1 MAGHHLVMGELTDY
15 LTGDTLEDTHDERY
29 RQRLARML
37 VETKHFALSE
47 IVSRHRYT
55 VRCDSQRAVI
65 PIDFLI
71 RVKNRVGMMIKYG
84 PGSLVTRRQPAVAA
98 ARVVTVPAAAVAIAT
113 NGESADVMDSR
124 SGKLMAQGLDGIPDR
139 DALAA
144 LLDNTPPWEP
154 GAELRERSERILF
167 AYEVDGACPCDDTV
181 CRL

>member
-1 MAGHHLVMGELTDY
+1 MGELTDY
-15 LTGDTLEDTHDERY
+15 LTGVSLEDTHDERY

-37 VETKHFALSE
+37 VETKKFAPSDIL
-47 IVSRHRYT
+47 SRHRYT

-71 RVKNRVGMMIKYG
+71 RVKGRVGMLVKYG

-98 ARVVTVPAAAVAIAT
+98 ARVVTVPAAVVAVAT
-113 NGESADVMDSR
+113 NGEGADVMDSR
-124 SGKLMAQGLDGIPDR
+124 SGKLMAQGLAGIPDCE
-139 DALAA
+139 ALAA
-144 LLDNTPPWEP
+144 LLDGTPPWKP
-154 GAELRERSERILF
+154 SPDLLERSDRVLF